1 MITGYARLQEIVQM
15 DGEVVDMGGV
25 EAPEAVAPAEPSRVW
40 RQTWAAIDERL
51 GLSALAY
58 PVPRHANGIAY
69 ILGGVTA
76 VGMLVLIVTGV
87 WLAQF
92 YNPSP
97 DHARDS
103 VQYIISTAPL
113 GNLMR
118 GIHFWT
124 SNIVMI
130 TVLLHMAR
138 AFATG
143 SYKRPREVTWLT
155 GVVLLAVTLGL
166 VFTGTVLKW
175 DQEAYEALSH
185 NLEGGELLGGLGVW
199 FSAEFTQS
207 VEVLGRLYIA
217 HVAIL
222 PVVLILLVALH
233 FLLVKRHGISPLP
246 REVDAAV
253 EGGPA
258 PERGGSTFAHH
269 VGRMGLIGLVLL
281 VLSLV
286 LTLIW
291 VPALGPVPNPK
302 VEMTKPPW
310 MFLPLYPF
318 EDWFTVKALLW
329 VPVIIFLGLIAVPF
343 VDRGRYMSPR
353 RRVVVVV
360 IGLAVGLTL
369 LALGIK
375 AEVSPVEPH
384 MLEGVM

>member
-1 MITGYARLQEIVQM
+1 ADRDVYC
-15 DGEVVDMGGV
+15 
-25 EAPEAVAPAEPSRVW
+25 APAAIHSGRRRPGNHLDRRARPAQQPAGHRAALRRDRAPKAARVGAAPGLGQ
-40 RQTWAAIDERL
+40 RQRFRAR
-51 GLSALAY
+51 
-58 PVPRHANGIAY
+58 PR
-69 ILGGVTA
+69 GGRADVQPRGQVVRSGR
-76 VGMLVLIVTGV
+76 VGDRPLP
-87 WLAQF
+87 
-92 YNPSP
+92 Y
-97 DHARDS
+97 HARDS

-166 VFTGTVLKW
+166 VFTGSVLKW

-185 NLEGGELLGGLGVW
+185 NLEVGDLLGGLGVW
-199 FSAEFTQS
+199 FSAEVTQS
-207 VEVLGRLYIA
+207 VEVLGALYLA
-217 HVAIL
+217 HGAIL
-222 PVVLILLVALH
+222 PVGLTLFVALP
-233 FLLVKRHGISPLP
+233 FLLVKRHGISPWP
-246 REVDAAV
+246 READAAV

-269 VGRMGLIGLVLL
+269 LGRMGLIGLVLL

-318 EDWFTVKALLW
+318 EEWFTVKALLW

-360 IGLAVGLTL
+360 IGLAIGLTL

-375 AEVSPVEPH
+375 AQVSPVEPH

>member
-1 MITGYARLQEIVQM
+1 
-15 DGEVVDMGGV
+15 MGGA
-25 EAPEAVAPAEPSRVW
+25 EAPGALAPAEAGGVW
-40 RQTWAAIDERL
+40 RQTWAVIDERL

-58 PVPRHANGIAY
+58 PVPRHANSIGY
-69 ILGGVTA
+69 ILGGVIA
-76 VGMLVLIVTGV
+76 VGMLVLILTGV

-97 DHARDS
+97 DHAHDS
-103 VQYIISTAPL
+103 VQYIINNAPL
-113 GNLMR
+113 GYVMR
-118 GIHFWT
+118 GIHFWMST
-124 SNIVMI
+124 IVMI

-138 AFATG
+138 TFVTG
-143 SYKRPREVTWLT
+143 SYRRPREVTWLT
-155 GVVLLAVTLGL
+155 GVVLLAVTLGF

-175 DQEAYEALSH
+175 DQEGYEALSH
-185 NLEGGELLGGLGVW
+185 NLEVGNLLGGLGVW

-222 PVVLILLVALH
+222 TVALIVFVALH

-246 REVDAAV
+246 READAAIDD
-253 EGGPA
+253 GPA

-269 VGRMGLIGLVLL
+269 LGRMGLIGLALL
-281 VLSLV
+281 VLSLI

-302 VEMTKPPW
+302 VETTKPPW

-318 EDWFTVKALLW
+318 EDWFTVRALLW
-329 VPVIIFLGLIAVPF
+329 VPVIIFVGLIAVPF
-343 VDRGRYMSPR
+343 VDRSRYMSPR
-353 RRVVVVV
+353 RRLVFVA
-360 IGLAVGLTL
+360 IGAAVGLTL

-375 AEVSPVEPH
+375 AQVSPVEPH

>member
-1 MITGYARLQEIVQM
+1 MTSAGTP
-15 DGEVVDMGGV
+15 G
-25 EAPEAVAPAEPSRVW
+25 AVAPGERTGVW
-40 RQTWAAIDERL
+40 QRTWTAIDERL
-51 GLSALAY
+51 GLSGLAY
-58 PVPRHANGIAY
+58 PVPRHANAIGY
-69 ILGGVTA
+69 ILGGITA

-97 DHARDS
+97 EHAHES
-103 VQYIISTAPL
+103 VEYIINQAPL
-113 GNLMR
+113 GRLMR
-118 GIHFWT
+118 GIHFWMA
-124 SNIVMI
+124 NIVMI
-130 TVLLHMAR
+130 TVLLHLAR
-138 AFATG
+138 TFITG
-143 SYKRPREVTWLT
+143 SYRRPREVTWLT
-155 GVVLLAVTLGL
+155 GVVLLAITLGL
-166 VFTGTVLKW
+166 VFTGTVMKW
-175 DQEAYEALSH
+175 DQEGYEALSH
-185 NLEGGELLGGLGVW
+185 NLEVGELLGGMGVW

-207 VEVLGRLYIA
+207 VEVLGRIYIA

-222 PVVLILLVALH
+222 TMALIVLVALH

-246 REVDAAV
+246 SEADAAAD
-253 EGGPA
+253 GGPA

-269 VGRMGLIGLVLL
+269 LGRMGLIGLALL

-286 LTLIW
+286 LTLVW

-302 VEMTKPPW
+302 VETTKPPW

-353 RRVVVVV
+353 RRIV
-360 IGLAVGLTL
+360 IVAIGAAVGLAL
-369 LALGIK
+369 LILGIK
-375 AEVSPVEPH
+375 AQLSPVEPH